1 MTKEQLGISS
11 YKLFCD
17 FNKVLSYVL
26 SYHFCIVNC
35 QAWGHIPYSG
45 QIQKTTG
52 SKETLSQ
59 SQVPKSGRLCQQT
72 IGCRN
77 HFLDKSNISR
87 KFSFL

>member
-1 MTKEQLGISS
+1 MFI
-11 YKLFCD
+11 Y
-17 FNKVLSYVL
+17 
-26 SYHFCIVNC
+26 YHFCIVNC

-59 SQVPKSGRLCQQT
+59 SQVPRSGRLCQQT

-87 KFSFL
+87 IAAQMDGQTMLNTRVALQLKN